1 MRQAEVWDPSG
12 PSKHPPPLRSIPSV
26 HEPARR
32 FQPTLGR
39 CVLVAARRLLPT
51 TGKMQGTSTRQCGI
65 LWHFDHENCSSNILL
80 QKQRQQRQQHHHQKK
95 DDIESRA
102 LQTSGD
108 PKTTAPKRGCV
119 AGQSRCWN
127 AGADASKQPAN
138 HESSSPRPPKVGH
151 FRLRAWSEFG
161 AFSGFTG
168 CGKKPLMRHCWHL
181 VDVQLSYLL
190 CLFGR
195 CEVSEYI
202 SSNVLRS
209 GTFRRCGAIKML
221 CAQCRGS
228 HIAVMTLESG
238 HDLFFEPGRKQQMP
252 KSVW

>member
-102 LQTSGD
+102 LQTSD

-138 HESSSPRPPKVGH
+138 HEISSPRPPKVGH

-168 CGKKPLMRHCWHL
+168 CGKKTSHAPLLAPCRCSAI
-181 VDVQLSYLL
+181 LS
-190 CLFGR
+190 FVFIW
-195 CEVSEYI
+195 EV
-202 SSNVLRS
+202 
-209 GTFRRCGAIKML
+209 
-221 CAQCRGS
+221 
-228 HIAVMTLESG
+228 
-238 HDLFFEPGRKQQMP
+238 
-252 KSVW
+252 